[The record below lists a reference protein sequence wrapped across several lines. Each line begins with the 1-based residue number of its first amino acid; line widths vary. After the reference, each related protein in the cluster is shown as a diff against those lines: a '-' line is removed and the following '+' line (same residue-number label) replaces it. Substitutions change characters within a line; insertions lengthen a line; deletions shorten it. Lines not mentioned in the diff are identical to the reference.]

1 MNMQN
6 FLNWGSFYIAVVIYL
21 YLRLAP
27 TLFYAMLFSIGI
39 MSFLIVEL
47 EYLERGGGPGVWSV
61 ALCLTPVGAIGL
73 FFPSRRG
80 HQVSCRAVWRLIAMG
95 PISLGSKVFE

>member
-27 TLFYAMLFSIGI
+27 TLSYAMLFSIGI
-39 MSFLIVEL
+39 MSFLIVQL
-47 EYLERGGGPGVWSV
+47 EYLERGGGPAVWSV
-61 ALCLTPVGAIGL
+61 ALCLTLVGAIGL
-73 FFPSRRG
+73 FFQARKG
-80 HQVSCRAVWRLIAMG
+80 HQVSFHELLHFVSIWRCWLCY
-95 PISLGSKVFE
+95 